1 MTFDDLNDFIVERDA
16 IYRSWKE
23 GGVSDGERV
32 LARMAK
38 LTEEVGELSEEVLGS
53 LGYQRQEKL
62 DRRLPEGI
70 KNELA
75 DVVITTMLLAKSL
88 DVDMAEALEWTMN
101 KIRTRSLADGEQAI

>member
-1 MTFDDLNDFIVERDA
+1 MDFDDLMDFIVERDA
-16 IYRSWKE
+16 VYRKWK
-23 GGVSDGERV
+23 DGEAGNNERV

-62 DRRLPEGI
+62 DRRSPEGL

-75 DVVITTMLLAKSL
+75 DVVITTMLLAKSM

-101 KIRTRSLADGEQAI
+101 KIRTRSLADGEQSI

>member
-23 GGVSDGERV
+23 GEATEKERI

-53 LGYQRQEKL
+53 LGYQRQAKL
-62 DRRLPEGI
+62 DARTPHSLE
-70 KNELA
+70 NELA
-75 DVVITTMLLAKSL
+75 DVVITTMLLAKSMG
-88 DVDMAEALEWTMN
+88 VDMPKALEWTMN
-101 KIRTRSLADGEQAI
+101 KIRTRSLEDGEQSI